1 MMETIMQFDTLYKLL
16 DSMRV
21 EINSIEKDF
30 PHIQSMASVYT
41 TKDLTELVD
50 EMQTTME
57 GISYSPKD
65 SK

>member
-1 MMETIMQFDTLYKLL
+1 MKKHIDTLYKLL

-21 EINSIEKDF
+21 EINSIEKA
-30 PHIQSMASVYT
+30 HIQSMASVYT

-57 GISYSPKD
+57 GISYRPEGGE
-65 SK
+65 